1 MKINIERI
9 NEAVHLSAKNEL
21 GNELFMDG
29 SPEIGGQDLAPRPM
43 QVLLMALGG
52 CTSMDVLS
60 ILEKMRQKPI
70 SYKVEIDGQRGE
82 NETPNVF
89 REIHLKYIFEGK
101 LDPQKVKHAI
111 ELSMEKYCSVSAML
125 HHDAKITYSFEIIN
139 N

>member
-1 MKINIERI
+1 
-9 NEAVHLSAKNEL
+9 
-21 GNELFMDG
+21 
-29 SPEIGGQDLAPRPM
+29 
-43 QVLLMALGG
+43 
-52 CTSMDVLS
+52 
-60 ILEKMRQKPI
+60 MRQKPI